1 MTKAAVE
8 AAAVAGQC
16 DSLCLLLLAA
26 PVDASGTWGRC
37 HVRCVAWRPDVG
49 TVADAQA

>member
-1 MTKAAVE
+1 MTTAAVE

-37 HVRCVAWRPDVG
+37 HGHCVAWRADVG
-49 TVADAQA
+49 SLADVQA